1 MYNGKCRINKHKDY
15 PLYITFGGFMILTD
29 ETENIEENA
38 ENTENADSTE
48 NAENTESAES
58 VEKQPSEISRI
69 VSAASG
75 KVSAVWN
82 VIFTNVSALGEVLFS
97 ASRAVVKVVVG
108 AVLWLISRILL
119 GWEWLKKHL
128 KRFFKWFGGVIYAPI
143 SRYVK
148 ALQMGRTEISKA
160 HDEGG
165 SGKALTAGAKVTGRV
180 VFGKRGILVTIAN
193 WVLPIVSCIFLFNI
207 VGFANN
213 QSYALKLTVNGNFMG
228 YISDENVYLEAAQ
241 IVQKRINY
249 SGSHIEAI
257 TLEPGF
263 EVDVV
268 GYASTLNNY
277 QLADKMLELQMGAD
291 NIKEGYGLFIGG
303 AFYGTLES
311 TDKVEAALEKLL
323 DRYRTDNPGESVA
336 FDKEITYTS
345 GLYLT
350 DSFVDEEKTANMLTS
365 YKKVAKYYTVVTGD
379 AHIIIAQKVGM
390 TMDELEILN
399 PGFKDMSLHGGD
411 QIKITQEEPFL
422 NVRITRPETYTESI
436 PYETEYYEDSSLYEN
451 NKAEKTKGELGER
464 KVTANVSYVNGVEVS
479 RTVTSR
485 TVTKEPVTEVMAIGT
500 KARPAGETA
509 PGTTIEA
516 GKMLWPV
523 GMGYNGID
531 GGLISEVT
539 EAHGGYGGHRGIDIV
554 ANPWTPIYA
563 AHNGYVIEVGS
574 QPNKSYGRGY
584 FVRIQGDDGFVTH
597 YYHMIEWPSC
607 YVGQRVTAGDVIG
620 YVGSTG
626 ASTANHLHFE
636 VRYGGIP
643 QYPID
648 YLPAHAFASW
658 CRHW

>member
-1 MYNGKCRINKHKDY
+1 MYNVKCRINDY
-15 PLYITFGGFMILTD
+15 TSPLGGFMILKD
-29 ETENIEENA
+29 ETENIESAENA
-38 ENTENADSTE
+38 ESTENTENVESTKSTE
-48 NAENTESAES
+48 NTETAEPS
-58 VEKQPSEISRI
+58 EKQPSEISRI
-69 VSAASG
+69 ASAASE

-82 VIFTNVSALGEVLFS
+82 VIFKNVSALGESLFS
-97 ASRAVVKVVVG
+97 AARAVVRVVVG
-108 AVLWLISRILL
+108 IVLWLISRILL
-119 GWEWLKKHL
+119 GWEWLGKHL

-160 HDEGG
+160 RDEGG
-165 SGKALTAGAKVTGRV
+165 SGKALTASAKVTGRV

-249 SGSHIEAI
+249 SGSHVEAI

-268 GYASTLNNY
+268 GYANTLNNY

-291 NIKEGYGLFIGG
+291 NIKEGYGLFIGD

-311 TDKVEAALEKLL
+311 TDKVESALDGVL
-323 DRYRTDNPGESVA
+323 DRYRTDNLGESVA
-336 FDKEITYTS
+336 FDKEITYTP

-350 DSFVDEEKTANMLTS
+350 DSFVDEEKTAKMLTS
-365 YKKVAKYYTVVTGD
+365 YKKVATYYTVVTGD
-379 AHIIIAQKVGM
+379 AHILISQKVGM

-399 PGFKDMSLHGGD
+399 PGFKEMSLHGGD
-411 QIKITQEEPFL
+411 QLKITQEEPFL

-436 PYETEYYEDSSLYEN
+436 PFESEYYEDSTLYEN
-451 NKAEKTKGELGER
+451 NKAEKTKGVLGER
-464 KVTANVSYVNGVEVS
+464 TVTANVSYVNGVEVA

-500 KARPAGETA
+500 KPRPAGDTA
-509 PGTTIEA
+509 PGTTIGA

-523 GMGYNGID
+523 GGN

-554 ANPWTPIYA
+554 TNAGTPIYA
-563 AHNGYVIEVGS
+563 AHNGIVIEVGS

-643 QYPID
+643 QYPVD
-648 YLPAHAFASW
+648 YLDTTGKFASW
-658 CRHW
+658 CNHY